1 MQLFQHA
8 MKMLDYRSD
17 AIFFSAESRYS
28 KFRWEDMIKMMV
40 QHENN
45 DSKGAFFVEA
55 NGERLA
61 EMTYSRTGED
71 KIIIDHTTVSE
82 QLRGQGVGRH
92 LVEAAVNYARE
103 QQIKIIPLCPYAK
116 AAFEKDP
123 SIQDVL
129 QP

>member
-1 MQLFQHA
+1 MNKA
-8 MKMLDYRSD
+8 DTDYS
-17 AIFFSAESRYS
+17 
-28 KFRWEDMIKMMV
+28 RWEDMIKMMV

-55 NGERLA
+55 NGERLV
-61 EMTYSRTGED
+61 EMTYSRAGED

-103 QQIKIIPLCPYAK
+103 QQTKIIPLCPYAK